1 MEITDSNRKNKRFL
15 ATFANGEKIH
25 FGQDGGETFID
36 HGDEKKRS
44 AYLARHGAGREDWT
58 TPYNA
63 GSLSR
68 WLLWG
73 NSPQLKANIAFFK
86 NKFKV

>member
-25 FGQDGGETFID
+25 FGQLGANTFID
-36 HGDEKKRS
+36 SGDEKKRS
-44 AYLARHGAGREDWT
+44 AYLARHGAGREDWKT
-58 TPYNA
+58 ASNA

-68 WLLWG
+68 WILWG
-73 NSPQLKANIAFFK
+73 PSTDLGANIVFFK
-86 NKFKV
+86 NKFRV

>member
-25 FGQDGGETFID
+25 FGQQGATTFVD
-36 HGDEKKRS
+36 SGDEKKRS
-44 AYLARHGAGREDWT
+44 AYLARHGAGREDWK

-68 WLLWG
+68 WILWG
-73 NSPQLKANIAFFK
+73 PTAKLSANISFFK
-86 NKFKV
+86 NKFRV